1 MRDESLGASPVPPV
15 APLAAVG
22 SKHWIAVDQIPAARV
37 CAPVAIITLHWCPP
51 RPRVLHLCDPGLRGR
66 LLGDRQGG
74 GGRLLRSP
82 PPRGLLLSPRR
93 RCQLLLWWSRRRHQA
108 SLCRWRCRNG
118 SVKQPLR
125 RHQWRR
131 LPLRKLLSGRRSR
144 HWLLVGGRRRSSGRA
159 DCCRWLRRRWSR
171 RSWRRAASTCGVA
184 VLAADNCRVVRHL
197 ALCRQSGPHL
207 ASKLVNPVV
216 DVLDVVPYGGQLAHD
231 MFEVQR
237 HVAKVEDVHPTG
249 CGLSDGS

>member
-131 LPLRKLLSGRRSR
+131 LPLRKLLSGRRERDGQS
-144 HWLLVGGRRRSSGRA
+144 LP
-159 DCCRWLRRRWSR
+159 RRRWALKGLR
-171 RSWRRAASTCGVA
+171 LGVRLGRHA
-184 VLAADNCRVVRHL
+184 ILHCCATSHRWTLDAGRGVL
-197 ALCRQSGPHL
+197 
-207 ASKLVNPVV
+207 
-216 DVLDVVPYGGQLAHD
+216 
-231 MFEVQR
+231 
-237 HVAKVEDVHPTG
+237 
-249 CGLSDGS
+249 